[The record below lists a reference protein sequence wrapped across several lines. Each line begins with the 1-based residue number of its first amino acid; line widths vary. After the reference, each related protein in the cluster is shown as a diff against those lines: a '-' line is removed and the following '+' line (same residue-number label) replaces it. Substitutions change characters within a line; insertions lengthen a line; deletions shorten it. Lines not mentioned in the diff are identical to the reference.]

1 MQFLVNDIIMSP
13 VRIIVGEEG
22 AANEDVKQDV
32 VVVQQREDKF
42 EWFLRHFHELIRE
55 GKLLVFANQR

>member
-1 MQFLVNDIIMSP
+1 MKKQMQFLVNDIIMSP

-42 EWFLRHFHELIRE
+42 
-55 GKLLVFANQR
+55 